1 MSSHQISHHIPA
13 INRFLAETGYMAKRS
28 AVKANEIII
37 GSGSDVVGCVTVIL
51 ADNPSDH
58 DRPTWYVGVFH
69 ATSPRDLSTSLEVKE
84 TPDLQTATHWHGM
97 LSTVM
102 QAIA

>member
-1 MSSHQISHHIPA
+1 MSHDIIGHIPA
-13 INRFLAETGYMAKRS
+13 INRYLQGTGYLAKRS
-28 AVKANEIII
+28 RVNPNEII
-37 GSGSDVVGCVTVIL
+37 VGCGSNVAGCITVIL

-69 ATSPRDLSTSLEVKE
+69 STTPKELSNSLEVRE
-84 TPDLQTATHWHGM
+84 TPELRKATYWRSM
-97 LSTVM
+97 LSTVK